1 LITFELTEVLVA
13 LPLARLLPHGL
24 ESIRVPVRVLGGS
37 LFRADVRATEIVR
50 PDGSSL
56 LRFGAT
62 RLSSALTLQPSTGE
76 VVWINDAEA
85 PVWRGRPVPWSEV
98 VANSNLELFVETAR
112 VVTARFPFYERGTAM
127 DGDAQCAAAA
137 NDLRRLIAA
146 VDPPATREGR
156 LWSMFA
162 DDVETG
168 DFDTQQVLQVEAH
181 SRVTLRNAD

>member
-1 LITFELTEVLVA
+1 MITFELTEVSVA
-13 LPLARLLPHGL
+13 RPLARLLPQGL

-37 LFRADVRATEIVR
+37 VFRADVRATDIVR

-85 PVWRGRPVPWSEV
+85 TVWRGRPVPWSEV
-98 VANSNLELFVETAR
+98 VANSSLELFVETAR
-112 VVTARFPFYERGTAM
+112 VVTARFPFYERRAAM

-137 NDLRRLIAA
+137 TDLRRLIAA
-146 VDPPATREGR
+146 VDAPATSEGG
-156 LWSMFA
+156 LWSTFA

-168 DFDTQQVLQVEAH
+168 DFDTEQVIQGEAH
-181 SRVTLRNAD
+181 ARDTRRR